1 MKHPGARR
9 RPGRERAVACSAAS
23 AFAAGWVLTAVSEL
37 ITTQSFADA
46 AALLFG
52 FTPRAVATAAFLGL
66 IICTLGFLCRS
77 IFAGGLIVTLFVAGL
92 SFANYYKMLI
102 TSTPLYVQDIRLVT
116 QVGGIMELNEASM
129 KFSGESAAAVVI
141 MLLVLVGL
149 FFVSRRFRPRLREG
163 LISGLISAILFAS
176 LFCVPASVE
185 SWFYGPAGSGQA
197 AAQDTQIVHNSRCG
211 VLLGLWRS
219 VVLGG
224 EEELIPEPD
233 EEELMLMNAQSWIEE
248 LPDTEKDEQPN
259 VIFVLGESFFDVTEL
274 PGVSY
279 AEDPVADFHRICSEG
294 VSGKFYTHTLGYGTE
309 NIELEI
315 MTGINTRFFSWDDM
329 IYGWEQEKLL
339 TYPSLPQLFSD
350 AGYYTAYLHTFNDGI
365 YNRTALYTALGF
377 QDMYFSGDFAAI
389 DPEAAAAPDYWGYMY
404 GKIAGE
410 FYSDDYLAD
419 VTAELFDQ
427 KAGEGPVFL
436 WAVTMENHTPYTADK
451 FSSYDFPFESDLGD
465 EAVGVLNAV
474 TQGVADCSEALGKLV
489 DHLAAQDEPVIVV
502 FFGDHR
508 PGTPLE
514 SGATVYSEL
523 GMCPED
529 VADWELEDYAE
540 LYSTDYVIWSNDPSL
555 LPAEPGSRMNTSSTL
570 LGVEALQMAG
580 MDLDEYWSMCAVVDT
595 VSDGWTWNFFVPQ
608 DGEPCFSPFAG
619 LDEEGLDIIQAMRVF
634 MNSTFYGTDGPDFR
648 DIFAGTE
655 RDTDTK

>member
-66 IICTLGFLCRS
+66 VICTLGFLCRS
-77 IFAGGLIVTLFVAGL
+77 IFAGGLVVTLSVAGL

-129 KFSGESAAAVVI
+129 KFSGESAAAVAV

-149 FFVSRRFRPRLREG
+149 FFVSRRFRPRLGAG

-185 SWFYGPAGSGQA
+185 SWFYGPVGSGQA

>member
-66 IICTLGFLCRS
+66 VICTLGFLCRS
-77 IFAGGLIVTLFVAGL
+77 IFAGGLIVTLSVAGL

-129 KFSGESAAAVVI
+129 KFSGESAAAVAV

-163 LISGLISAILFAS
+163 LISGLVSAILFAS

>member
-224 EEELIPEPD
+224 EESFIPEPD

-451 FSSYDFPFESDLGD
+451 FSSYDFPFESELGD

-570 LGVEALQMAG
+570 LGVEALQLAG
-580 MDLDEYWSMCAVVDT
+580 IDLDEYWSMCAVVDT

>member
-66 IICTLGFLCRS
+66 VICTLGFLCRS
-77 IFAGGLIVTLFVAGL
+77 IFAGGLIVTLSVAGL

-149 FFVSRRFRPRLREG
+149 FFASRRFRPRLREG
-163 LISGLISAILFAS
+163 LISGLVSAILFAS

-608 DGEPCFSPFAG
+608 DGEPCFSPYVG
-619 LDEEGLDIIQAMRVF
+619 LDEKGMDIIKAMRVF

>member
-66 IICTLGFLCRS
+66 VICTLGFLCRS

-185 SWFYGPAGSGQA
+185 SWFYGPVGSGQA

-570 LGVEALQMAG
+570 LGVEALQLAG

>member
-66 IICTLGFLCRS
+66 VICTLGFLCRS
-77 IFAGGLIVTLFVAGL
+77 IFAGGLIVTLSVAGL

-129 KFSGESAAAVVI
+129 KFSGESAAAVAV

-163 LISGLISAILFAS
+163 LISGLVSAILFAS

-248 LPDTEKDEQPN
+248 LPDTDKDEQPN

-389 DPEAAAAPDYWGYMY
+389 DPEAAAAPDYWSYMY

-514 SGATVYSEL
+514 SGATVYSEI

-540 LYSTDYVIWSNDPSL
+540 LYATDYVIWSNDPSL

>member
-46 AALLFG
+46 AVLLFG

-77 IFAGGLIVTLFVAGL
+77 IFAGGLVVTLFVAGL

-185 SWFYGPAGSGQA
+185 SWFYGPVGSGQA

-224 EEELIPEPD
+224 EESFIPEPD
-233 EEELMLMNAQSWIEE
+233 EEELMLMNARSWIED
-248 LPDTEKDEQPN
+248 LPDTDKDEQPN

-389 DPEAAAAPDYWGYMY
+389 DPEAAAAPDYWSYMY

-523 GMCPED
+523 GMCPAN

>member
-46 AALLFG
+46 AALLFS

-185 SWFYGPAGSGQA
+185 SWFYGPVGSGQA

-570 LGVEALQMAG
+570 LGVEALQLAG
-580 MDLDEYWSMCAVVDT
+580 IDLDEYWSMCAVVDT

-608 DGEPCFSPFAG
+608 DGEPCFSPYVG
-619 LDEEGLDIIQAMRVF
+619 LDEKGMDIIKAMRVF
-634 MNSTFYGTDGPDFR
+634 MNSTFYGSDGPDFR

>member
-66 IICTLGFLCRS
+66 VICTLGFLCRS
-77 IFAGGLIVTLFVAGL
+77 IFAGGLIVTLSVAGL

-129 KFSGESAAAVVI
+129 KFSGESAAAVAV

-149 FFVSRRFRPRLREG
+149 FFASRRFRPRLREG
-163 LISGLISAILFAS
+163 LISGLVSAILFAS

-224 EEELIPEPD
+224 EELIPEPD

-570 LGVEALQMAG
+570 LGVEALQLAG

-608 DGEPCFSPFAG
+608 DGEPCFSPYVG
-619 LDEEGLDIIQAMRVF
+619 LDEKGMDIIKAMRVF
-634 MNSTFYGTDGPDFR
+634 MNSTFYGSDGPDFR

>member
-185 SWFYGPAGSGQA
+185 SWFYGPVGSGQA

-248 LPDTEKDEQPN
+248 LPDTDKDEQPN

>member
-66 IICTLGFLCRS
+66 VICTLGFLCRS

-248 LPDTEKDEQPN
+248 LPDTDKDEQPN

-389 DPEAAAAPDYWGYMY
+389 DPEAAAAPDYWSYMY

-514 SGATVYSEL
+514 SGATVYSEI

-540 LYSTDYVIWSNDPSL
+540 LYATDYVIWSNDPLL

>member
-66 IICTLGFLCRS
+66 VICTLGFLCRS
-77 IFAGGLIVTLFVAGL
+77 IFAGGLVVTLSVAGL

-523 GMCPED
+523 GMCPAN

-570 LGVEALQMAG
+570 LGVEALQLAG

-608 DGEPCFSPFAG
+608 DGEPCFSPYVG
-619 LDEEGLDIIQAMRVF
+619 LDEKGMDIIKAMRVF
-634 MNSTFYGTDGPDFR
+634 MNSTFYGSDGPDFR

>member
-66 IICTLGFLCRS
+66 VICTLGFLCRS
-77 IFAGGLIVTLFVAGL
+77 IFAGGLIVTLSVAGL

-129 KFSGESAAAVVI
+129 KFSGESAAAVAV

-149 FFVSRRFRPRLREG
+149 FFVSRRFRPRLGAG

-185 SWFYGPAGSGQA
+185 SWFYGPVGSGQA

>member
-66 IICTLGFLCRS
+66 VICTLGFLCRS
-77 IFAGGLIVTLFVAGL
+77 IFAGGLIVTLSVAGL

-129 KFSGESAAAVVI
+129 KFSGESAAAVAV
-141 MLLVLVGL
+141 MLLVLVGF

-570 LGVEALQMAG
+570 LGVEALQLAG
-580 MDLDEYWSMCAVVDT
+580 IDLDEYWSMCAVVDT

>member
-66 IICTLGFLCRS
+66 VICTLGFLCRS
-77 IFAGGLIVTLFVAGL
+77 IFAGGLIVTLSVAGL

-570 LGVEALQMAG
+570 LGVEALQLAG

-608 DGEPCFSPFAG
+608 DGEPCFSPYVG
-619 LDEEGLDIIQAMRVF
+619 LDEKGMDIIKAMRVF
-634 MNSTFYGTDGPDFR
+634 MNSTFYGSDGPDFR

>member
-66 IICTLGFLCRS
+66 VICTLGFLCRS
-77 IFAGGLIVTLFVAGL
+77 IFAGGLIVTLSVAGL

-248 LPDTEKDEQPN
+248 LPDTDKDEQPN

-580 MDLDEYWSMCAVVDT
+580 IDLDEYWSMCAVVDT

>member
-66 IICTLGFLCRS
+66 VICTLGFLCRS
-77 IFAGGLIVTLFVAGL
+77 IFAGGLIVTLSVAGL

-224 EEELIPEPD
+224 EESFIPEPD

-523 GMCPED
+523 GMCPAN

-570 LGVEALQMAG
+570 LGVEALQLAG
-580 MDLDEYWSMCAVVDT
+580 IDLDEYWSMCAVVDT

-608 DGEPCFSPFAG
+608 DGEPCFSPYVG
-619 LDEEGLDIIQAMRVF
+619 LDEKGMDIIKAMRVF

>member
-185 SWFYGPAGSGQA
+185 SWFYGPVGSGQA

-224 EEELIPEPD
+224 EESFIPEPD

-427 KAGEGPVFL
+427 KAGESPVFL

-555 LPAEPGSRMNTSSTL
+555 LPAEPGSRTNTSSTL
-570 LGVEALQMAG
+570 LGVEALQLAG
-580 MDLDEYWSMCAVVDT
+580 IDLDEYWSMCAVVDT

-608 DGEPCFSPFAG
+608 DGEPCFSPYVG
-619 LDEEGLDIIQAMRVF
+619 LDEKGMDIIKAMRVF
-634 MNSTFYGTDGPDFR
+634 MNSTFYGSDGPDFR

>member
-52 FTPRAVATAAFLGL
+52 VTPRAVATAAFLGL
-66 IICTLGFLCRS
+66 VICTLGFLCRS
-77 IFAGGLIVTLFVAGL
+77 IFAGGLIVTLSVAGL

>member
-66 IICTLGFLCRS
+66 VICTLGFLCRS
-77 IFAGGLIVTLFVAGL
+77 IFAGGLIVTLSVAGL

-224 EEELIPEPD
+224 EESFIPEPD

-451 FSSYDFPFESDLGD
+451 FSSYDFPFESELGD

>member
-163 LISGLISAILFAS
+163 LISGLVSAILFAS

-248 LPDTEKDEQPN
+248 LPDTDKDEQPN

-502 FFGDHR
+502 FFSDHR

-570 LGVEALQMAG
+570 LGVEALQLAG
-580 MDLDEYWSMCAVVDT
+580 IDLDEYWSMCAVVDT

-634 MNSTFYGTDGPDFR
+634 MNSTFYGSDGPDFR

>member
-66 IICTLGFLCRS
+66 VICTLGFLCRS
-77 IFAGGLIVTLFVAGL
+77 IFAGGLVVTLSVAGL

-129 KFSGESAAAVVI
+129 KFSGESAAAVAV

-149 FFVSRRFRPRLREG
+149 FFVSRYFRPRLREG
-163 LISGLISAILFAS
+163 LISGLVSAILFAS

-185 SWFYGPAGSGQA
+185 SWFYGPVGSGQA

-224 EEELIPEPD
+224 EESFIPEPD
-233 EEELMLMNAQSWIEE
+233 EEELMLMNAQSWIED
-248 LPDTEKDEQPN
+248 LPDTKKDEQPN

-389 DPEAAAAPDYWGYMY
+389 DPEAAAAPDYWGYMNS
-404 GKIAGE
+404 KIAGE

-523 GMCPED
+523 GMCPAN

-595 VSDGWTWNFFVPQ
+595 ISDGWTWNFFVPQ
-608 DGEPCFSPFAG
+608 DGEPCFSPFTG
-619 LDEEGLDIIQAMRVF
+619 LDDEGLDIIQAMRVF
-634 MNSTFYGTDGPDFR
+634 MNSTFYGMDGPGFR

>member
-185 SWFYGPAGSGQA
+185 SWFYGPVGSGQA

-523 GMCPED
+523 GMCPAN

>member
-66 IICTLGFLCRS
+66 VICTLGFLCRS
-77 IFAGGLIVTLFVAGL
+77 IFAGGLVVTLSVAGL

-129 KFSGESAAAVVI
+129 KFSGESAAAVAV

-185 SWFYGPAGSGQA
+185 SWFYGPAGSGQE

-570 LGVEALQMAG
+570 LGVEALQLAG
-580 MDLDEYWSMCAVVDT
+580 IDLDEYWSMCAVVDT

-608 DGEPCFSPFAG
+608 DGEPCFSPYVG
-619 LDEEGLDIIQAMRVF
+619 LDEKGMDIIKAMRVF
-634 MNSTFYGTDGPDFR
+634 MNSTFYGSDGPDFR

>member
-185 SWFYGPAGSGQA
+185 SWFYGPVGSGQA

-224 EEELIPEPD
+224 EELIPEPD

-570 LGVEALQMAG
+570 LGVEALQLAG

-608 DGEPCFSPFAG
+608 DGEPCFSPLAG

>member
-66 IICTLGFLCRS
+66 VICTLGFLCRS
-77 IFAGGLIVTLFVAGL
+77 IFAGGLIVTLSVAGL

-129 KFSGESAAAVVI
+129 KFSGESAAAVAV

-163 LISGLISAILFAS
+163 LISGLVSAILFAS

-248 LPDTEKDEQPN
+248 LPDTDKDEQPN

-389 DPEAAAAPDYWGYMY
+389 DPEAAAAPDYWSYMY

-514 SGATVYSEL
+514 SGATVYSEI

-540 LYSTDYVIWSNDPSL
+540 LYATDYVIWSNDPSL

-570 LGVEALQMAG
+570 LGVEALQLAG
-580 MDLDEYWSMCAVVDT
+580 IDLDEYWSMCAVVDT

>member
-66 IICTLGFLCRS
+66 VICTLGFLCRS
-77 IFAGGLIVTLFVAGL
+77 IFAGGLIVTLSVAGL

-224 EEELIPEPD
+224 EESFIPEPD

-451 FSSYDFPFESDLGD
+451 FSSYDFPFESELGD

-555 LPAEPGSRMNTSSTL
+555 LPAEPGSRLNTSSTL
-570 LGVEALQMAG
+570 LGVEALQLAG
-580 MDLDEYWSMCAVVDT
+580 IDLDEYWSMCAVVDT

>member
-66 IICTLGFLCRS
+66 VICTLGFLCRS
-77 IFAGGLIVTLFVAGL
+77 IFAGGLIVTLSVAGL

-129 KFSGESAAAVVI
+129 KFSGESAAAVAV

-224 EEELIPEPD
+224 EESFIPEPD

-540 LYSTDYVIWSNDPSL
+540 LYSTDYVIWSNDPLL

>member
-185 SWFYGPAGSGQA
+185 SWFYGPVGSGQA

-224 EEELIPEPD
+224 EESFIPEPD

-514 SGATVYSEL
+514 SGATVCSEL

>member
-66 IICTLGFLCRS
+66 VICTLGFLCRS
-77 IFAGGLIVTLFVAGL
+77 IFAGGLIVTLSVAGL

-129 KFSGESAAAVVI
+129 KFSGESAAAVAV

-163 LISGLISAILFAS
+163 LISGLVSAILFAS

-389 DPEAAAAPDYWGYMY
+389 DPEAAAAPDYWSYMY

-514 SGATVYSEL
+514 SGATVYSEI

-540 LYSTDYVIWSNDPSL
+540 LYATDYVIWSNDPLL

>member
-66 IICTLGFLCRS
+66 VICTLGFLCQS
-77 IFAGGLIVTLFVAGL
+77 IFAGGLIVTLSVAGL

-224 EEELIPEPD
+224 EESFIPEPD

-248 LPDTEKDEQPN
+248 LPDTDKDEQPN

-389 DPEAAAAPDYWGYMY
+389 DPEAAAAPDYWSYMY

-514 SGATVYSEL
+514 SGATVYSEI

-540 LYSTDYVIWSNDPSL
+540 LYATDYVIWSNDPLL

>member
-66 IICTLGFLCRS
+66 VICTLGFLCRS
-77 IFAGGLIVTLFVAGL
+77 IFAGGLIVTLSVAGL

-149 FFVSRRFRPRLREG
+149 FFASRRFRPRLREG
-163 LISGLISAILFAS
+163 LISGLVSAILFAS

-197 AAQDTQIVHNSRCG
+197 AAQDRQIVHNSRCG

-540 LYSTDYVIWSNDPSL
+540 LYSTDYVIWSNDTSL

>member
-66 IICTLGFLCRS
+66 VICTLGFLCRS
-77 IFAGGLIVTLFVAGL
+77 IFAGGLVVTLSVAGL

-176 LFCVPASVE
+176 LFCVPVSVE
-185 SWFYGPAGSGQA
+185 SWFYGPVGSGQA

-523 GMCPED
+523 GMCPAN

-570 LGVEALQMAG
+570 LGVEALQLAG
-580 MDLDEYWSMCAVVDT
+580 IDLDEYWSMCAVVDT

>member
-66 IICTLGFLCRS
+66 VICTLGFLCRS
-77 IFAGGLIVTLFVAGL
+77 IFAGGLIVTLSVAGL

-570 LGVEALQMAG
+570 LGVEALQLAG
-580 MDLDEYWSMCAVVDT
+580 IDLDEYWSMCAVVDT

-608 DGEPCFSPFAG
+608 DGEPCFSPYVG
-619 LDEEGLDIIQAMRVF
+619 LDEKGMDIIKAMRVF
-634 MNSTFYGTDGPDFR
+634 MNSTFYGSDGPDFR

>member
-224 EEELIPEPD
+224 EESFIPEPD

-555 LPAEPGSRMNTSSTL
+555 LQAEPGSRMNTSSTL
-570 LGVEALQMAG
+570 LGVEALQLAG
-580 MDLDEYWSMCAVVDT
+580 IDLDEYWSMCAVVDT